1 MNKKEFIDYIKELEN
16 FYGQPLND
24 TEREV
29 WFENLKFMTI
39 QRFNYI
45 IAEVYKTNKFMP
57 KLSEILAIHKSIP
70 YTAMQEQVKA
80 KGNCPKCG
88 NAGYVIYTKLVDGHS
103 YQFTAVCDC
112 GRQQRYDGR
121 QCADAKNQSDYYIP
135 TITEIGIEVKDN
147 KPTKQQVYESML
159 KLKNSQILP
168 ESIRN
173 IIRQEFI
180 KMRS

>member
-57 KLSEILAIHKSIP
+57 KLSEILGIHKSIP
-70 YTAMQEQVKA
+70 YTAMQEQVKL

-88 NAGYVIYTKLVDGHS
+88 NTGYVIYTKLVDGHS

>member
-70 YTAMQEQVKA
+70 YTALKEQKEVK
-80 KGNCPKCG
+80 GDCPKCG
-88 NAGYVIYTKLVDGHS
+88 NTGYVIYTKVIDGHS
-103 YQFTAVCDC
+103 YKFGAVCEC
-112 GRQQRYDGR
+112 GRQKRYDGR
-121 QCADAKNQSDYYIP
+121 QVADERNRSDYYIP
-135 TITEIGIEVKDN
+135 TVSEIGIEVKDN

-159 KLKNSQILP
+159 KLKNSPILP
-168 ESIRN
+168 ESIRD

-180 KMRS
+180 KMR

>member
-1 MNKKEFIDYIKELEN
+1 MDRKDFLDNVQVLEN
-16 FYGQPLND
+16 VYKQDLTAD
-24 TEREV
+24 ELRI
-29 WFENLKFMTI
+29 WYDNLKFMTTE
-39 QRFNYI
+39 RFCYI
-45 IAEVYKTNKFMP
+45 IAEVYRTCKYMP

-80 KGNCPKCG
+80 KGNCLKCG
-88 NAGYVIYTKLVDGHS
+88 NTGYVIYTKLVDGHS

-135 TITEIGIEVKDN
+135 TITERGIEVKDN
-147 KPTKQQVYESML
+147 KPSKQQVIESMN
-159 KLKNSQILP
+159 KVKNSGIISEQIKD
-168 ESIRN
+168 